1 MVGGELSDILIVN
14 VITIG
19 FILASLGLQDK
30 EERTNRVVLGIALLG
45 QASYSIYIWHQVI
58 YAFYKYGV
66 ESQVEGVDYL
76 FITLLVVV
84 VSSLSYRFLER
95 EMGKFRK
102 RSAKMVLG
110 VATLLSVGVIGLSL
124 WLYTHAGVVR
134 DIPELGVERN
144 NAHRGMFAEYCDR
157 VYRMQTPFAD
167 NGKPKL
173 LIIGNSYGRDMM
185 NVILESSYKDSL
197 DLSYIYPPK
206 QLRDSEISRIQ
217 QADVICVLASYRFK
231 EGYADLMQGIYEYT
245 TTNHIYGIGTKEFGE
260 TNGNEYQKRHSEE
273 YFTLTAPMDSDY
285 VQEYKMERNCWP
297 EAYYIDFVK
306 PVHMANYRVRIFTD
320 NQKFISQDCRHLT
333 QEGARFYAR
342 ELDLAKLVQF
352 K

>member
-1 MVGGELSDILIVN
+1 
-14 VITIG
+14 
-19 FILASLGLQDK
+19 
-30 EERTNRVVLGIALLG
+30 
-45 QASYSIYIWHQVI
+45 
-58 YAFYKYGV
+58 
-66 ESQVEGVDYL
+66 
-76 FITLLVVV
+76 
-84 VSSLSYRFLER
+84 
-95 EMGKFRK
+95 
-102 RSAKMVLG
+102 
-110 VATLLSVGVIGLSL
+110 
-124 WLYTHAGVVR
+124 
-134 DIPELGVERN
+134 
-144 NAHRGMFAEYCDR
+144 
-157 VYRMQTPFAD
+157 
-167 NGKPKL
+167 
-173 LIIGNSYGRDMM
+173 
-185 NVILESSYKDSL
+185 
-197 DLSYIYPPK
+197 
-206 QLRDSEISRIQ
+206 
-217 QADVICVLASYRFK
+217 
-231 EGYADLMQGIYEYT
+231 MQGIYEYT